1 MKFSFTAKNEPE
13 CKSFLEIRMPDGEY
27 QPIDEFIKAQPAIS
41 EADLE
46 AFNAVREVFS
56 LHTVF

>member
-1 MKFSFTAKNEPE
+1 MKFSFAAKNEPE

-46 AFNAVREVFS
+46 
-56 LHTVF
+56 T